1 MVASEKRRQ
10 AVNMAT
16 RIIVKCFQ
24 EQTRNCLIFLTQA
37 ASDSLQCFYYKWV
50 NLIQIQREVKW
61 SHLSVGQMSRSHCK
75 KNRWSG
81 RKYCGQLG
89 KIQSTPF
96 YFLIGLEYPSLIFY
110 FRVFLV
116 ILTRLCHHAT
126 CGILVLDQGSNP
138 GPLQWKC
145 ENHNHW
151 TTRDVPKERF

>member
-1 MVASEKRRQ
+1 MASEKKRQ
-10 AVNMAT
+10 DVYMAT
-16 RIIVKCFQ
+16 RIIVKCFE
-24 EQTRNCLIFLTQA
+24 EQTRSCLIFLTQA
-37 ASDSLQCFYYKWV
+37 ASYSLQSFHYKWV

-61 SHLSVGQMSRSHCK
+61 PHFSMGQMSRSHCK

-96 YFLIGLEYPSLIFY
+96 CFLIRLEYPSLIFY
-110 FRVFLV
+110 FRVFLA
-116 ILTRLCHHAT
+116 ILTRLRHHAT

-145 ENHNHW
+145 GNHNHW
-151 TTRDVPKERF
+151 TTREVPKECF